1 MVIDTIRLARR
12 LVRAQLKRPFY
23 ILMAVSQPLI
33 YLVFFGAMFSRT
45 ASAEMAG
52 LSYVAYLTPGMTIM
66 AALFGSAYLAAGTL
80 ADAERSLFDSIVISP
95 VSRWAI
101 SLSYVAANL
110 VPVLLQML
118 AVVVCGAL
126 LGGYPAGGAAGMIAT
141 LLVGGLVAVA
151 FGCVSN
157 VAGFLVQRAQHV
169 LSAMN
174 FVVMPLMFVSGMLL
188 KLTSMPSWM
197 QQAALFNPVH
207 WGVLGAQAAYAGH
220 WDLTAAHSLLWL
232 AGFALLAV
240 AAMHGAFLNYLLR
253 R

>member
-1 MVIDTIRLARR
+1 MVIDTIRLSRR

-33 YLVFFGAMFSRT
+33 YLVFFGTMFSRIPQ
-45 ASAEMAG
+45 AG
-52 LSYVAYLTPGMTIM
+52 LAGMPYVAYLTPGMTIM
-66 AALFGSAYLAAGTL
+66 AALFGSAYLSAGTL

-101 SLSYVAANL
+101 SLSYVVANL

-118 AVVVCGAL
+118 AVVACGVVI
-126 LGGYPAGGAAGMIAT
+126 GGYPAGGVVGMLGM
-141 LLVGGLVAVA
+141 LLVGVMTGIA

-174 FVVMPLMFVSGMLL
+174 FVVMPLMFLSGMLL
-188 KLTSMPSWM
+188 TITSMPEWM
-197 QQAALFNPVH
+197 QEVARFNPVH
-207 WGVLGAQAAYAGH
+207 WAVLGAQAAYAGK
-220 WDLTAAHSLLWL
+220 WSSGAVWSMATLTVFTLLV
-232 AGFALLAV
+232 AL
-240 AAMHGAFLNYLLR
+240 AMHGAFLRYLLR